1 MIRRSK
7 TEWLN
12 LIDEHASSGLSA
24 TEFCRRNKLNPKYFS
39 LRRRELA
46 QTTSAFVEL
55 APQAVTSANVTV
67 RVTEVTV
74 PMADL
79 ESVMAALR

>member
-24 TEFCRRNKLNPKYFS
+24 AEFCRRNKLNPKYFR

-46 QTTSAFVEL
+46 QTPSAFC
-55 APQAVTSANVTV
+55 
-67 RVTEVTV
+67 
-74 PMADL
+74 
-79 ESVMAALR
+79 